1 MITNINKF
9 KKFNENLL
17 ASIGSLNPAKKT
29 VFTKSSFG
37 PTFELLLYS
46 ELKAIL
52 PHGYRFDVNMWGSK
66 NFLII
71 NDVEGKQT
79 KFSLGENTSV
89 FKVKNMVKAKFNI
102 VESVTVNEN
111 TIDPVA
117 IWNEYIKLVDIIDG
131 IISEHGELPIAYWKD
146 GVETKMD
153 EITKDYQISTP
164 ESITPVLSEI
174 KQNFKDLYDGLT
186 GWYMS
191 GHDVSRYGN
200 YNGIQPKLFESVN
213 VPNRDDMMT
222 LLSQQFPNI
231 WLKKS
236 EDFKRDDNNK
246 GIWTGAEGST
256 FINAEKTIPAFN
268 PIGSYSFNK
277 SINKNYINE
286 VHKTL
291 YKFLNSHGWYAEFY
305 DNATIFFYPII
316 NSIKESATSGNYILE
331 DVVTDFLEPYIKPDA
346 EYNLDNDDNKVMI
359 YIDADDVLFDIFDQ
373 HAPEWNIIKLGF
385 DNFCKANNLYNGDA
399 TTTDDSLVL
408 SAEVDIVDVRQVRQP
423 QSNEFRR

>member
-186 GWYMS
+186 GWVSS
-191 GHDVSRYGN
+191 GHDVTRYGN
-200 YNGIQPKLFESVN
+200 YNSIQARLFESA
-213 VPNRDDMMT
+213 
-222 LLSQQFPNI
+222 S
-231 WLKKS
+231 
-236 EDFKRDDNNK
+236 
-246 GIWTGAEGST
+246 
-256 FINAEKTIPAFN
+256 
-268 PIGSYSFNK
+268 
-277 SINKNYINE
+277 
-286 VHKTL
+286 
-291 YKFLNSHGWYAEFY
+291 
-305 DNATIFFYPII
+305 
-316 NSIKESATSGNYILE
+316 SGNYILE

-408 SAEVDIVDVRQVRQP
+408 SAEVDIIDVRQVKQP